1 MSLPRK
7 DVRFYLDPHVHSAL
21 VAICDARGIDL
32 NDQVEQVITHW
43 VEAKVH
49 EASLIASATAGLG
62 ISRINPEL
70 PGLSRKADR

>member
-7 DVRFYLDPHVHSAL
+7 DVRFYLDPHMHAAL